1 MDYEVALVLFETWLL
16 VWATLDEIC
25 EANCQ
30 RQQLKLQNNI
40 IERSDLK
47 ETQGLIYMKVNC
59 SSKLYENG

>member
-25 EANCQ
+25 KANCQ
-30 RQQLKLQNNI
+30 RQQLQNNI